1 MKTLP
6 YLSQNR
12 EHYTKKRGYMS
23 IINRRE
29 FVKAGAVAT
38 VATSLRGMGQAR
50 AKHRQPNVLYVF
62 GDQHRAQSLPGEPFS
77 PVIAPN
83 FERFRKENF
92 SMDTCLSNYP
102 LCTPY
107 RGILMSGRYPQQT
120 GIMHLDMLLSMNDG
134 ALGQTFQKAGYATGY
149 VGKWHLGGPG
159 ENQHIIPEGPDR
171 LGFEDWQAWA
181 ATNQHYHA
189 WTYDQKTSEKISPE
203 GWQPVPMTD
212 EAIGFLKRQSK
223 EKPWFLVV
231 SYNPP
236 HPPYNPP
243 EQELEQYPMNSL
255 KLRPNVR
262 TEASG
267 PETIGTAHYLESD
280 EGIRNAMQGY
290 YGAITGVDEQFGR
303 LLKTLDENGQAE
315 DTIVIYT
322 SDHGDMLGS
331 QGRIGKQVPFEES
344 VRVPFLVRYPGVTKK
359 GGSSNAL
366 FSAVD
371 IYPTLCGLAEIP
383 VPEHCSGR
391 DLSGIIRGRSVREP
405 EMVFLLNQVS
415 GEQEGLLGSDAEA
428 KEPGPDGHTRRRRGA
443 VQRREGEGEGGTL
456 KFVNLPSYRG
466 VRTRTH
472 TYAVTLTGRWLL
484 YDNNADPYQ
493 LKNLVHDPAQLPLME
508 KLDAAILA
516 WMKSTGDTFPYAENT
531 KRYSSFPN

>member
-1 MKTLP
+1 
-6 YLSQNR
+6 
-12 EHYTKKRGYMS
+12 MS
-23 IINRRE
+23 SISRRE
-29 FVKAGAVAT
+29 FVTAAAAAT
-38 VATSLRGMGQAR
+38 VATGLEGVGQPKAAR
-50 AKHRQPNVLYVF
+50 KQPNVLYVF
-62 GDQHRAQSLPGEPFS
+62 GDQHRAQSLPGQPFC

-83 FERFRKENF
+83 FERFRRENF
-92 SMDTCLSNYP
+92 SMDTCISNYP

-107 RGILMSGRYPQQT
+107 RAILMSGRYPQQT
-120 GIMHLDMLLSMNDG
+120 GIMHLDMLLSMNEG
-134 ALGQTFQKAGYATGY
+134 ALGETFQKAGYATGY

-159 ENQHIIPEGPDR
+159 ENQHIIPAGPDR

-181 ATNQHYHA
+181 GTNQHYHA
-189 WTYDQKTSEKISPE
+189 WTFDQKTGEKISPE
-203 GWQPVPMTD
+203 GWQPIPMTD

-255 KLRPNVR
+255 EFRPNVH
-262 TEASG
+262 TETPG
-267 PETIGTAHYLESD
+267 PDTTGTAQFLESD
-280 EGIRNAMQGY
+280 DDIHKAMQGY

-303 LLKTLDENGQAE
+303 LLKALDENGQDE

-322 SDHGDMLGS
+322 SDHGDMMGS
-331 QGRIGKQVPFEES
+331 HGRIGKQVPFEES
-344 VRVPFLVRYPGVTKK
+344 VRVPFLVKYPGMMRK
-359 GGSSNAL
+359 GGSSDAL

-371 IYPTLCGLAEIP
+371 IYPTLCGLAGIP
-383 VPEHCSGR
+383 VPGHCSGR
-391 DLSGIIRGRSVREP
+391 DLSGVIRGRSVHEQ
-405 EMVFLLNQVS
+405 EMVFLLNQVV
-415 GEQEGLLGSDAEA
+415 GEEEGLAEPEAEA
-428 KEPGPDGHTRRRRGA
+428 RSAEPAGHPGRRGRA

-456 KFVNLPSYRG
+456 KFVNMPSYRG

-484 YDNNADPYQ
+484 YDNVADPYQ
-493 LKNLVHDPAQLPLME
+493 LKNLVHDPAQISLME

-516 WMKSTGDTFPYAENT
+516 WMKSTGDTFPYVENT
-531 KRYSSFPN
+531 KRYSSFPS